1 MSLYYA
7 IISFCLTI
15 CPTTDSME
23 RYIYE
28 EPIEYGLCI
37 HKVVE
42 MIKDVR
48 EHNPDIR
55 HRPIA
60 TLCVSEELL
69 KNIEKY
75 TIWHKGKS
83 I

>member
-60 TLCVSEELL
+60 TLCVSTDIL
-69 KNIEKY
+69 KNIDKY
-75 TIWHKGKS
+75 TIWYKGKS

>member
-1 MSLYYA
+1 
-7 IISFCLTI
+7 
-15 CPTTDSME
+15 
-23 RYIYE
+23 
-28 EPIEYGLCI
+28 
-37 HKVVE
+37 